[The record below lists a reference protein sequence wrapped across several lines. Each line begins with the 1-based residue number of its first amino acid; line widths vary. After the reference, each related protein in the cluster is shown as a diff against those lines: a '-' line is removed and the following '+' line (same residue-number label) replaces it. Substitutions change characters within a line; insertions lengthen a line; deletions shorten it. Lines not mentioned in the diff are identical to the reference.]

1 MVQRIII
8 FCAIFIMLNGII
20 NGTALAADRDVI
32 VGFNKPVGPSEKA
45 LIQSHGG
52 TIKKSF
58 HLIPA
63 IAARVPENN
72 ITKMK
77 KDPRIRY
84 IENDK
89 IFEAAAD
96 EYSSSWGVQ
105 QIGARMVHDQGI
117 NGTGV
122 RIAVLDTGIDYT
134 HEELNDNYK
143 GGVSFVL
150 DIYGN
155 VINPDG
161 YDDSTYSHG
170 THVAGIIAAEDNGI
184 GVVGVAPNAS
194 IYAVKVLDGAGFGF
208 ASWIISGIDW
218 AVKNDMDI
226 VTMSIQGSD
235 SQALHDAVDVAYNS
249 GLLLVAASGNTNGDP
264 VAYPAAYDSVIAVT
278 AVDNIYQRASFSSKG
293 PQIELAAPG
302 VNIYSTVKGGY
313 NYKNGTSMAAPH
325 VTGTAALIL
334 STDFPDVN
342 GDGIK
347 NNSDV
352 RAILQNTAR
361 DIGDQGKDD
370 LFGYGLLDT
379 SMALLGYS
387 AYKPADMSIVK
398 DDGES
403 AVVAGDGPAYK
414 YTITVRNDG
423 PWDAFNVRVSE
434 LWPLGFERG
443 IVTASQGN
451 CNLTGINII
460 CDLGKIVKGGTG
472 TITVNYSVPLNTFE
486 GAQRSYTNE
495 VDVISYTTPDF
506 NLSGNSAIDTN
517 IVGEAKLALI
527 RTKGSPNNDLR
538 EINLSQG
545 NYSINIHSN
554 NISEVEMKVYDNG
567 TLQKDLSTLY
577 KFNKSKDIKL
587 ELNVKNLLKVVF
599 IPYGS
604 KGATGHVII
613 RRLL

>member
-1 MVQRIII
+1 
-8 FCAIFIMLNGII
+8 MLNGII